1 MITTEQL
8 LHNRSID
15 DQTIAELILE
25 VAWNETSLGHIQRI
39 LADAVDEEI
48 FDSVDILDYDPI
60 SYDSTKKTFQIKYT
74 LGVVDLLDLIEE
86 N

>member
-8 LHNRSID
+8 LKNRSID

>member
-25 VAWNETSLGHIQRI
+25 AAWNETSLGHIQRI

>member
-48 FDSVDILDYDPI
+48 FDGVDILDYDPI
-60 SYDSTKKTFQIKYT
+60 SYDSTKKTFQMKYT

>member
-8 LHNRSID
+8 LQNRSID

-60 SYDSTKKTFQIKYT
+60 SYDSTKKTFQMKYT

>member
-60 SYDSTKKTFQIKYT
+60 SYDSTKKTFQMKYT

>member
-39 LADAVDEEI
+39 LAGAVDEEI

-60 SYDSTKKTFQIKYT
+60 SYDSTKKTFQMKYT

>member
-8 LHNRSID
+8 LQNRSID